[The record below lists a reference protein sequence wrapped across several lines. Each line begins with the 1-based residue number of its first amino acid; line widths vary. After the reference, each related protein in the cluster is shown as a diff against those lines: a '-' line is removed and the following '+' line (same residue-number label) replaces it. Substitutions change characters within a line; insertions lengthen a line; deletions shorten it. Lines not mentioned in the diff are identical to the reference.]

1 MSIEADAQAL
11 RVHPHEVAFD
21 VDAVV
26 EDLHSR
32 GYPTAAFMESIL
44 TGTRP
49 MMA

>member
-1 MSIEADAQAL
+1 
-11 RVHPHEVAFD
+11 
-21 VDAVV
+21 V

-32 GYPTAAFMESIL
+32 GYPNAAFMESIL